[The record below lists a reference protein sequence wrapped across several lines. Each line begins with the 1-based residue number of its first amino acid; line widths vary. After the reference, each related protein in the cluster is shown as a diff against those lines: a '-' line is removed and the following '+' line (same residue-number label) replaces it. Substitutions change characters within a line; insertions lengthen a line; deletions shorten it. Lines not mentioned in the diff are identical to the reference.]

1 MLKLENINISFK
13 NPILKN
19 ASIIL
24 YPGVSLIVGKSGIG
38 KTTLLYHI
46 ALISSK
52 KDYNYFL
59 DNYKINLN
67 NDKELSLFKRAQIGY
82 VLQESNLF
90 EQYTV
95 RENLNH
101 SALLT
106 QKNKN
111 IDELMSLVNLDV
123 DPDQPLDSL
132 SGGERQRLAIACAL
146 IKKPKILILDEPTS
160 ALDIENERNI
170 FELIQNIAQ
179 KLNIYVIVA
188 SHSPLAKYYAN
199 NIYEIKDHKIKHVK
213 KQINNKQVQ
222 LNKSNSLSKNFYNNY
237 IQHFQKYYR
246 QLTITLKSIFIITT
260 LCVLVCCQLTD
271 INMHENINAINALS
285 NNQIFI
291 SHYQDNLY
299 LDNKNITNDNIN
311 LNDIKNL
318 SGLKAYYPVYKDS
331 IYINGQEYYII
342 PYVNEKIFKND
353 IIQTVDLT
361 MTKGIYTK
369 LNTYS
374 HIKQNNLIDDTKTRT
389 FNISAF
395 IDNNHECGFL
405 KNQTNY
411 FYAYYQNINSSNALA
426 GYTLLF
432 NDVKSLNNA
441 INDLSDN
448 YQINNEFQNTEY
460 LTQLINSSID
470 TKITISVLIS
480 SISIILLFIVLK
492 EYTQKR
498 SQEFA
503 LLKINGIT
511 NSELFT
517 LVFLEQLKIF
527 IKNLIII
534 IIFISTIYLINK
546 SVSLSI
552 IIISISSQIILLL
565 FSLLYSSIKI
575 IKLSPDK
582 VLRF

>member
-1 MLKLENINISFK
+1 
-13 NPILKN
+13 
-19 ASIIL
+19 
-24 YPGVSLIVGKSGIG
+24 
-38 KTTLLYHI
+38 
-46 ALISSK
+46 
-52 KDYNYFL
+52 
-59 DNYKINLN
+59 
-67 NDKELSLFKRAQIGY
+67 
-82 VLQESNLF
+82 
-90 EQYTV
+90 
-95 RENLNH
+95 
-101 SALLT
+101 
-106 QKNKN
+106 
-111 IDELMSLVNLDV
+111 
-123 DPDQPLDSL
+123 
-132 SGGERQRLAIACAL
+132 
-146 IKKPKILILDEPTS
+146 
-160 ALDIENERNI
+160 
-170 FELIQNIAQ
+170 
-179 KLNIYVIVA
+179 
-188 SHSPLAKYYAN
+188 
-199 NIYEIKDHKIKHVK
+199 
-213 KQINNKQVQ
+213 
-222 LNKSNSLSKNFYNNY
+222 
-237 IQHFQKYYR
+237 
-246 QLTITLKSIFIITT
+246 
-260 LCVLVCCQLTD
+260 
-271 INMHENINAINALS
+271 MHENINAINALS

-534 IIFISTIYLINK
+534 IIFISTIYFINK